1 MTHDNK
7 LEVTQLANASGA
19 LEDVIAL

>member
-7 LEVTQLANASGA
+7 LEVTQLANASP
-19 LEDVIAL
+19 LEDVIPL